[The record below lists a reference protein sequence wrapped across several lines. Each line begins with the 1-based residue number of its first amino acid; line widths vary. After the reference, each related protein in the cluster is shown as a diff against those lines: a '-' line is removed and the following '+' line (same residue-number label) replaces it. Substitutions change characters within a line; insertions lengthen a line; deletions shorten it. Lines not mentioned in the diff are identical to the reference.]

1 MPGSQPSTATRPSAA
16 SRLAGAALLLATL
29 ALPAAAQ
36 QPTPVVPTAGA
47 RPTYTSTSMEARQAL
62 ADGLDDLAYVHVARA
77 ARRFGQAVA
86 LDSSFGLARVLHAAF
101 APGLDSA
108 QRMAEATRGMG
119 DAARASTRELL
130 LATALREQIAERR
143 GEAAKLFRAASDLY
157 PDDALFA
164 MLASQNPGGE
174 RAPAA
179 TVEAFRAVTTRFP
192 SYGAPYN
199 GLAYAL
205 LNVGDTTA
213 ALEAARKQ
221 VELAPGQPN
230 PLDSY
235 AELLQAAGRLDSAA
249 RYYADAARADSGFTE
264 AYVGMAE
271 LHQLRGRSAD
281 ARAALATA
289 LRLAAGVEDSLRYMT
304 YLAQNRVYANDL
316 REAGRQLG
324 AVAQLA
330 EQRRQIGAA
339 AQAHGDLAVLAALS
353 GDRAGISQHLDH
365 LRRLRP
371 ADSAQV
377 ARTAALA
384 WLTAGTTDSLRAVV
398 ARLPE
403 DAHLARAALATP
415 DRKGEDAQRALEA
428 ARNDGPLARELL
440 AEAHALQQHA
450 DVARATR
457 QQLRNLRFGVYYND
471 TDLATAV
478 ALRRAGKG

>member
-1 MPGSQPSTATRPSAA
+1 M
-16 SRLAGAALLLATL
+16 LLLATL
-29 ALPAAAQ
+29 AVTAAAQ

-47 RPTYTSTSMEARQAL
+47 RPTYTTTSVEARQAL
-62 ADGLDDLAYVHVARA
+62 ADGLDDLAYIDIARA
-77 ARRFGQAVA
+77 VRRFRQAVA

-108 QRMAEATRGMG
+108 QRMAEATRGMS

-143 GEAAKLFRAASDLY
+143 DESAKLFRAAADLY

-164 MLASQNPGGE
+164 MLAAQNPSGQ

-192 SYGAPYN
+192 SFGAPYN

-235 AELLQAAGRLDSAA
+235 AEMLQVAGRLDSAA

-271 LHQLRGRSAD
+271 LHQLRGRTAD
-281 ARAALATA
+281 ARAGLATA
-289 LRLAAGVEDSLRYMT
+289 LRLAAGIEDSLRYMT

-330 EQRRQIGAA
+330 EQRRQMGAA
-339 AQAHGDLAVLAALS
+339 AEAHGNLAVLAALS
-353 GDRAGISQHLDH
+353 NDRAGVSQHLEH
-365 LRRLRP
+365 LRRLRRP

-377 ARTAALA
+377 ARTAGLA
-384 WLTAGTTDSLRAVV
+384 WLTAGMTDSLRAVV
-398 ARLPE
+398 ATLPA
-403 DAHLARAALATP
+403 DAHLARAALATLEK
-415 DRKGEDAQRALEA
+415 KGEDAQRALEA

-457 QQLRNLRFGVYYND
+457 QQLHGLRFGVYYND

-478 ALRRAGKG
+478 ALRRAGK

>member
-29 ALPAAAQ
+29 ASTAAAQ

-62 ADGLDDLAYVHVARA
+62 GDGLDDLAYLHNARA
-77 ARRFGQAVA
+77 VRRFGQAVA

-108 QRMAEATRGMG
+108 QRMAEATRGMS

-130 LATALREQIAERR
+130 LATALREQIAQRR
-143 GEAAKLFRAASDLY
+143 GEAAKLFHAASDLY

-164 MLASQNPGGE
+164 MLAAQNPGGQ

-179 TVEAFRAVTTRFP
+179 AVEAFRAVTTRFP

-205 LNVGDTTA
+205 LTVGDTTA

-281 ARAALATA
+281 ARAALVTA

-304 YLAQNRVYANDL
+304 YLAQNRILANDL

-330 EQRRQIGAA
+330 EQRRQMGAA
-339 AQAHGDLAVLAALS
+339 AQAHGNLAVLAALS
-353 GDRAGISQHLDH
+353 NDRAGINQHLEH
-365 LRRLRP
+365 LRRLRA

-377 ARTAALA
+377 SRTAGLA
-384 WLTAGTTDSLRAVV
+384 WLAAGMTDSLRAVV
-398 ARLPE
+398 APLPE
-403 DAHLARAALATP
+403 DAYLAHAALAILE
-415 DRKGEDAQRALEA
+415 RKGEDAQRALES
-428 ARNDGPLARELL
+428 ARDDGPLARELL

-457 QQLRNLRFGVYYND
+457 QQLHGLRFGVYYND

-478 ALRRAGKG
+478 ALRRAAK